1 MTELQNDQKQV
12 VTDTEMKSKKFVNI
26 WIGIFFMTSTVS
38 LIVLMSMFIFVW
50 QPLWSSGFND
60 FHTISNAIDKLDK
73 TAQPASATI
82 PAMLEEMT
90 KMNESMND
98 METIM
103 TDMHGSMVNLEEM
116 TPEIKS
122 MNTSVERMT
131 VSVEQMTVVISSHL
145 GRMTYLMGQIE
156 NKLPPTNMM
165 PW

>member
-1 MTELQNDQKQV
+1 LSELENEQKV
-12 VTDTEMKSKKFVNI
+12 VEPNKEIKSKKFANL
-26 WIGIFFMTSTVS
+26 WMGIFFMVSSLS
-38 LIVLMSMFIFVW
+38 LIVLMSMFVFVW
-50 QPLWSSGFND
+50 QPIWTDGFKD
-60 FHTISNAIDKLDK
+60 FHTISTAIDKLDK

-90 KMNESMND
+90 KMNQSMNE
-98 METIM
+98 MEVIM

-131 VSVEQMTVVISSHL
+131 VVIATHL
-145 GRMTYLMGQIE
+145 GRMTFLMGQIE

>member
-1 MTELQNDQKQV
+1 LTELQTDQQQLI
-12 VTDTEMKSKKFVNI
+12 TDTEMKSKKFVNI
-26 WIGIFFMTSTVS
+26 WVGIFFMISSLS
-38 LIVLMSMFIFVW
+38 LIILMSMFIFVW
-50 QPLWSSGFND
+50 QPLWSSGFKD
-60 FHTISNAIDKLDK
+60 FHTISNAIDKLDR

-82 PAMLEEMT
+82 PAMLDEMT
-90 KMNESMND
+90 KMNKSMND

-131 VSVEQMTVVISSHL
+131 TSVEQMTVVIATHL
-145 GRMTYLMGQIE
+145 GRMTFLMGQIE

>member
-1 MTELQNDQKQV
+1 MSELENEQKV
-12 VTDTEMKSKKFVNI
+12 VEPNKEIKSKKFANL
-26 WIGIFFMTSTVS
+26 WMGIFFMVSSLS
-38 LIVLMSMFIFVW
+38 LIVLMSMFVFVW
-50 QPLWSSGFND
+50 QPIWTDGFKD
-60 FHTISNAIDKLDK
+60 FHTISTAIDKLDK

-90 KMNESMND
+90 KMNQSMNE
-98 METIM
+98 MEVIM

-131 VSVEQMTVVISSHL
+131 VVIATHL
-145 GRMTYLMGQIE
+145 GRMTFLMGQIE